1 MAAPSNAVA
10 SLRMVSMDQSEDLM
24 YEVVTQ
30 LNLAIGAIR
39 AICTKIDADAGT
51 GMDTNYFATVVDA
64 AGSHPA
70 KQITLRDG
78 L

>member
-10 SLRMVSMDQSEDLM
+10 SLRMVSMDTSDDLM

-39 AICTKIDADAGT
+39 AIATKLDADGGVT
-51 GMDTNYFATVVDA
+51 DTNYFSTTVDA
-64 AGSHPA
+64 SGTYPA
-70 KQITLRDG
+70 KQITLREG

>member
-1 MAAPSNAVA
+1 MAAPSNVTVPAHKIGQ
-10 SLRMVSMDQSEDLM
+10 DQNVDLL
-24 YEVVTQ
+24 YQIVTQ
-30 LNLAIGAIR
+30 LNLLTGAVR

-70 KQITLRDG
+70 KQITLTEG